1 MRKRIFT
8 IIEVADKDDRL
19 SQLYDYA
26 MLVIIVLS
34 LIPLALKTE
43 PKGFIYVESLANFIF
58 IIDYFLRWATADYKL
73 GRNGVISFLRYP
85 FSFMAIIDLLSLLP
99 ALLYLRGSLQL
110 LRVLRVSRAIKALR
124 YSKSYRSIAAVFRRS
139 KGALLTAGSLALI
152 YVLICALIIFN
163 VEPETFP
170 SFFDAVY
177 WAVNSLTTIG
187 YGDIYPVSAIG
198 RSITVCSSIFGIAI
212 VALPAGIITAGYM
225 QELEHQRRKTPLMG
239 FFRTN
244 FLSENPT

>member
-8 IIEVADKDDRL
+8 IIEVAGEHDRA
-19 SQLYDYA
+19 SKIYDYS
-26 MLVIIVLS
+26 MLIVIIAS
-34 LIPLALKTE
+34 LIPLAFKTE
-43 PKGFIYVESLANFIF
+43 PRGYLYVEAFATLVFIL
-58 IIDYFLRWATADYKL
+58 DYLLRWVTADYKL
-73 GRNGVISFLRYP
+73 GGNGLLPFLRYP

-110 LRVLRVSRAIKALR
+110 LRILRVSRAFKALR

-139 KGALLTAGSLALI
+139 KNGLIAAGSLALI

-163 VEPETFP
+163 VEPETFH

-187 YGDIYPVSAIG
+187 YGDIYPVSVVG
-198 RSITVCSSIFGIAI
+198 RTITICSSIFGIAI

-225 QELEHQRRKTPLMG
+225 QELEQQRRKEE
-239 FFRTN
+239 R
-244 FLSENPT
+244 ENKEHQ